1 MENLSTI
8 KKIAVILASI
18 DREISIRILRTL
30 PPNYVQKITAEI
42 RMLGEITQEMSR
54 QSFFEMAEQ
63 IEVGVNPVG
72 GEDLARSLLQE
83 VMGEDDAAAMLYNA
97 PEDRTEAFA
106 AIRKVNGKDLANIL
120 SKEQPSTVSIILAF
134 MPSRKA
140 GEVMVHFDEDFKDG
154 IIFWELMMGP
164 NHFIG

>member
-8 KKIAVILASI
+8 KKISVILASI
-18 DREISIRILRTL
+18 DREVSIRILRTL

-42 RMLGEITQEMSR
+42 RMLGEITREMSQ

-63 IEVGVNPVG
+63 LEVGVNPVG

-83 VMGEDDAAAMLYNA
+83 VMGEDDAAALLYNA

-106 AIRKVNGKDLANIL
+106 ANRKVNGKDLPKGEGSMHPECI
-120 SKEQPSTVSIILAF
+120 STICMLG
-134 MPSRKA
+134 K
-140 GEVMVHFDEDFKDG
+140 K
-154 IIFWELMMGP
+154 
-164 NHFIG
+164 